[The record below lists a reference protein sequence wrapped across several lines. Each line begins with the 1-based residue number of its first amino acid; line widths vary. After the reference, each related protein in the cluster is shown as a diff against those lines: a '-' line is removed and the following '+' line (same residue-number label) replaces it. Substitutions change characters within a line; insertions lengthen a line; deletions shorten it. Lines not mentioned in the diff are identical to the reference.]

1 MSLDSLSSASS
12 DIQEIRKE
20 SKVVQVQLTENE
32 DESTSDESEDTDLE
46 EDSTETDDVT
56 DTKEENQFRRTSVN
70 RIEHAI

>member
-20 SKVVQVQLTENE
+20 SKVVQVQLSENE
-32 DESTSDESEDTDLE
+32 DESTSDDSEDTDLE

-56 DTKEENQFRRTSVN
+56 DTKENQFRRTSVN